1 MRLDKFLVEN
11 GWFASRE
18 KAQQAL
24 KDKRV
29 FVDGKCVEKSSFEI
43 NDENVEIKSQEDF
56 VSRGAYK
63 LLGAV
68 QNFGLKFEGKTVL
81 DIGASTGGFTQVCLN
96 LGAKKVYALDVG
108 HGQLN
113 PQIALDE
120 RVVNMEGLDFRQA
133 QKLEDVN
140 SIVSD
145 ISFISLTH
153 ILPILSRDYPQV
165 EMVLLFK
172 PQFECGERLAKK
184 FNGVVL
190 DAKLHTRLLNDFLD
204 CLKVYNLRLSGLC
217 YSPVCGKEGNIEYL
231 VYINGASNQSVSVDS
246 VVSEAF
252 KKLKVAKT
260 KKK

>member
-11 GWFASRE
+11 GRFASRE

-43 NDENVEIKSQEDF
+43 NDEKIEIKSQEDF

-133 QKLEDVN
+133 QTLEDV
-140 SIVSD
+140 SAIVSD

-153 ILPILSRDYPQV
+153 ILPILSREYPQV

-190 DAKLHTRLLNDFLD
+190 DVKLHTRLLNDFLD

>member
-11 GWFASRE
+11 EWFASRE

-43 NDENVEIKSQEDF
+43 NDEKVEIKSQEDF

-231 VYINGASNQSVSVDS
+231 VYINGSSNQSVSVDS

>member
-1 MRLDKFLVEN
+1 MRLDVFLTQN
-11 GWFASRE
+11 FGMLSRA
-18 KAQQAL
+18 KAQEAIKNGDVQ
-24 KDKRV
+24 
-29 FVDGKCVEKSSFEI
+29 VDGKVVLKPSFEVED
-43 NDENVEIKSQEDF
+43 NDVKVAQSQSF

-68 QNFGLKFEGKTVL
+68 QYFGLNFEGKTVL

-96 LGAKKVYALDVG
+96 FGAKKVYALDVG

-120 RVVNMEGLDFRQA
+120 RVANMEGLDFRKA

-140 SIVSD
+140 AIVSD

-231 VYINGASNQSVSVDS
+231 VYINGDSNHSVDVGD
-246 VVSEAF
+246 VVGEAF
-252 KKLKVAKT
+252 KNFKVSKN
-260 KKK
+260 KK

>member
-43 NDENVEIKSQEDF
+43 NDEKVEIKSQEDF

-120 RVVNMEGLDFRQA
+120 RVVSMEGLDFRQA

>member
-43 NDENVEIKSQEDF
+43 NDEKVEIKSQEDF

-133 QKLEDVN
+133 QN
-140 SIVSD
+140 
-145 ISFISLTH
+145 
-153 ILPILSRDYPQV
+153 
-165 EMVLLFK
+165 
-172 PQFECGERLAKK
+172 
-184 FNGVVL
+184 
-190 DAKLHTRLLNDFLD
+190 
-204 CLKVYNLRLSGLC
+204 LKM
-217 YSPVCGKEGNIEYL
+217 
-231 VYINGASNQSVSVDS
+231 
-246 VVSEAF
+246 
-252 KKLKVAKT
+252 
-260 KKK
+260 

>member
-43 NDENVEIKSQEDF
+43 NDEKVEIKSQEDF

-120 RVVNMEGLDFRQA
+120 RVVSMEGLDFRQA

-246 VVSEAF
+246 IVSEAF